1 MTICL
6 FFCVLLPQDV
16 GEEWL
21 PTEYPDQNKM
31 EFVKKDLD
39 DIQPETHS
47 VITGTSD
54 SELESH
60 GAPSVI
66 GEEDISGQYIFS
78 N

>member
-1 MTICL
+1 MCL
-6 FFCVLLPQDV
+6 FFCVLSAEDV
-16 GEEWL
+16 GEEW
-21 PTEYPDQNKM
+21 PEPEYLDKKKM
-31 EFVKKDLD
+31 DYVQKYLD

-47 VITGTSD
+47 VITDTSD
-54 SELESH
+54 SGLGSH